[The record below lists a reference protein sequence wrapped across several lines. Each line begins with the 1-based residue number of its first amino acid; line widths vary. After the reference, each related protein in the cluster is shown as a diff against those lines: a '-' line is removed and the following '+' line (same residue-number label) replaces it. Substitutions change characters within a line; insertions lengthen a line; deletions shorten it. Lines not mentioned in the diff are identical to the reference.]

1 MHFIFSIID
10 SNLDDQV
17 TSQDIQDLLNNI
29 LTCPIHPQDD
39 IKKCTCCLFTET
51 TIMYKEYVDRNLM
64 VYRNKKQMI
73 DFEFFLRDIQ
83 YSCLIEE
90 LLDKLLCFWDRPSIF
105 SHEPQDLT
113 ALEKFYEYDRNEAL
127 SGIATINSQG
137 YSASSDLGIKRFKKF
152 EKRFADYANHT
163 LPHAHHAPEIEI
175 ISEENDHLIQQIE
188 EEYASFLL

>member
-1 MHFIFSIID
+1 
-10 SNLDDQV
+10 
-17 TSQDIQDLLNNI
+17 
-29 LTCPIHPQDD
+29 
-39 IKKCTCCLFTET
+39 
-51 TIMYKEYVDRNLM
+51 
-64 VYRNKKQMI
+64 
-73 DFEFFLRDIQ
+73 
-83 YSCLIEE
+83 
-90 LLDKLLCFWDRPSIF
+90 
-105 SHEPQDLT
+105 
-113 ALEKFYEYDRNEAL
+113 LEKFYEYDRNEAL